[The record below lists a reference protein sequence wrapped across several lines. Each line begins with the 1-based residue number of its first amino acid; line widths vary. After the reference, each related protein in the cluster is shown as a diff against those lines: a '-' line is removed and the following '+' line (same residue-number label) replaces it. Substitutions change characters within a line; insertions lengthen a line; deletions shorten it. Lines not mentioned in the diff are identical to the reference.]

1 MVCRH
6 KADMLEFPDGTRIL
20 ASGWFE
26 RAAHELP
33 PHFGLYLDPMW
44 QPTWPATHLPWPDF
58 GVPSD
63 LEEADA
69 AIVDA
74 FERARSGS
82 DVEVACIGGHDP
94 IRRRGQLGAQ
104 ALLPARGSGAVAAI
118 LDGALRGAPRAVNRL
133 AWGLMVA
140 GVVMMLAL
148 GWQSLGAYQSIA
160 DLNASARVETPNALF
175 LLNDLTATGINI
187 NNQIDPRLRGAYGAA
202 LQQFVLD
209 GTGVLLGVVLLGG
222 GVYLSLWERSTRS
235 VG

>member
-1 MVCRH
+1 M
-6 KADMLEFPDGTRIL
+6 
-20 ASGWFE
+20 
-26 RAAHELP
+26 
-33 PHFGLYLDPMW
+33 
-44 QPTWPATHLPWPDF
+44 
-58 GVPSD
+58 
-63 LEEADA
+63 
-69 AIVDA
+69 
-74 FERARSGS
+74 
-82 DVEVACIGGHDP
+82 
-94 IRRRGQLGAQ
+94 
-104 ALLPARGSGAVAAI
+104 
-118 LDGALRGAPRAVNRL
+118 NRL

-148 GWQSLGAYQSIA
+148 SWQSLGAYQSIA